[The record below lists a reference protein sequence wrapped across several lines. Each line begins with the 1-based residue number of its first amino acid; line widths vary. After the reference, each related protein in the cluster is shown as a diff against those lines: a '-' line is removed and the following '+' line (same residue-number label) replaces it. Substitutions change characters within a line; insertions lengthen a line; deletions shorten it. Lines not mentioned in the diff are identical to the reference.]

1 MKRSSNT
8 WEKQKLFVPLDQQL
22 IMKKTMGELIL
33 AGMDVARF
41 NFSHGDYP
49 EHTKRLNTLVKLRE
63 ELNVPV
69 ATLLD
74 TKGPEVRLGT
84 FKDGLKPHLKPGQTF
99 TLTNRNIIGDE
110 SQVSISYP
118 SLPKD
123 IDVGTSILIDDG
135 LVELT
140 VTEISDTDITCKV
153 INGGIISDRKGVNV
167 PGVELSIPFISE
179 KDRSDIAFAVENDF
193 DFVAASFVRTAD
205 DVRQMRAILD
215 EYNSDI
221 MIIAKIEN
229 LQGVNNIDEII
240 QEADGVMI
248 ARGDLGVE
256 IPYEELPA
264 IQKMIIEKVYH
275 SGKHVITATQ
285 MLESMIHNPRP
296 TRAEATD
303 VANAIYDGTSVIMLS
318 GETSIGKYPVDALKT
333 MVKIA
338 RKTESDIDYKK
349 LFHILPESENPNVT
363 DAISR
368 ATLTTAHNLNAKMI
382 ITVTTSG
389 ETARMVSRYRPSCPI
404 VACTTDRKVLRQLK
418 MSWGVTPLFMEV
430 ETDTFELFDHAIE
443 IIHGAGYLNK
453 GDLVVLTAGVPL
465 GVAGTT
471 NIIKVQIAG
480 DVCSEHQS

>member
-1 MKRSSNT
+1 MRKTKIICTLGPATDN
-8 WEKQKLFVPLDQQL
+8 E
-22 IMKKTMGELIL
+22 KTMGELIL

-205 DVRQMRAILD
+205 DVKQMRAILD

-303 VANAIYDGTSVIMLS
+303 VANAIYDGTSVIMLR
-318 GETSIGKYPVDALKT
+318 G
-333 MVKIA
+333 
-338 RKTESDIDYKK
+338 
-349 LFHILPESENPNVT
+349 
-363 DAISR
+363 
-368 ATLTTAHNLNAKMI
+368 NLN
-382 ITVTTSG
+382 
-389 ETARMVSRYRPSCPI
+389 
-404 VACTTDRKVLRQLK
+404 
-418 MSWGVTPLFMEV
+418 W
-430 ETDTFELFDHAIE
+430 
-443 IIHGAGYLNK
+443 
-453 GDLVVLTAGVPL
+453 
-465 GVAGTT
+465 
-471 NIIKVQIAG
+471 
-480 DVCSEHQS
+480 

>member
-1 MKRSSNT
+1 MRKTKIICTLGPATDN
-8 WEKQKLFVPLDQQL
+8 E
-22 IMKKTMGELIL
+22 KTMGELIL

-84 FKDGLKPHLKPGQTF
+84 FRDGLKPYLNPGQTF
-99 TLTNRNIIGDE
+99 TLTSRDIIGDE

-123 IDVGTSILIDDG
+123 IDIGTSILIDDG

-140 VTEISDTDITCKV
+140 VIEINDTDIVCKV
-153 INGGIISDRKGVNV
+153 INGGLISDRKGVNV

-179 KDRSDIAFAVENDF
+179 KDKSDIAFAVENDF
-193 DFVAASFVRTAD
+193 DFVATSFVRTAD
-205 DVRQMRAILD
+205 DVRQMRDILD
-215 EYNSDI
+215 EHNSH
-221 MIIAKIEN
+221 MKIIAKIEN

-318 GETSIGKYPVDALKT
+318 GETSIGKYPVEALKT

-338 RKTESDIDYKK
+338 RKTESDIDYKQH
-349 LFHILPESENPNVT
+349 FHILPESENPNVT

-368 ATLTTAHNLNAKMI
+368 ATLTTAHNLDAKMI

-389 ETARMVSRYRPSCPI
+389 GTARMVSRYRPSCPI
-404 VACTTDRKVLRQLK
+404 IACTTDPKVLRQLK

-430 ETDTFELFDHAIE
+430 EEDTFELFDHAIE
-443 IIHGAGYLNK
+443 IICQAGYLNK

-465 GVAGTT
+465 AVTGTT
-471 NIIKVQIAG
+471 NMIKVQIAG
-480 DVCSEHQS
+480 ETCSE